1 MLLSVMCVMLFCL
14 QCLERYRK
22 LNKIDRAQQLWEFW
36 YKHFEKGCI
45 HGYQCSRRRDGQECN
60 IGGRKHE
67 VKMIGGAVLPIW
79 KVGVACCQGTSWAGK
94 TVKVLHTDASAECG
108 PRWP

>member
-1 MLLSVMCVMLFCL
+1 M

-22 LNKIDRAQQLWEFW
+22 LNNIERAQQLWEFW

-45 HGYQCSRRRDGQECN
+45 HGYQCSRRREGHECN
-60 IGGRKHE
+60 VGGRKHE

-79 KVGVACCQGTSWAGK
+79 KVWWP
-94 TVKVLHTDASAECG
+94 LCG
-108 PRWP
+108 PQRDSEFAIVLLQGYWFDAAAALCLFA